1 MPPSLANLLAR
12 LEEQKRAFEAQ
23 TEAKSLKL
31 LAALAAR
38 RFTDAESLV
47 RFHESLLFMRAY
59 PQSKRVL
66 LRVEKI
72 LKAFKERVEYLREM
86 DADISYF
93 DYPEVSGIWGT
104 SFPAGFSYA
113 VARWLARRHPSK
125 AKLDWEGY
133 EPAARL
139 GETLP
144 RFIPLLEE
152 DALVEANVP
161 YLRWL
166 HAAAGSSKRDLAWL
180 VERFERLNLS
190 EQEKAEIYDSL
201 TLWIRLNCASYS
213 FSRTGMRGR
222 ARSIFYHTGPLI
234 ARRDISLVKELKGL
248 PLPIKKLSRAE
259 GEAVLDMTRAA
270 SAVRYR
276 ELYGFTHGDARHV
289 LKADLGRGVSV
300 FVIGVPPRVRLP
312 LRAYHAGFVLKNG
325 VPVGYVEG
333 ISLFEKMEIGFNLY
347 YTFRDGETAWL
358 YARVMRLF
366 RQLAGVTAF
375 SIDPYQIGFENE
387 EGIESGAFWFYRK
400 LGFRAT
406 KAELLKLTESEEQKI
421 LTRKGYRTTAHTLRR
436 LAEGH
441 MIFEL
446 QKSSRRAWDNFEVRN
461 LGLAVQRRMATDFK
475 SDALRIRRASVEAVE
490 SALGVRTARWKEDEK
505 RAFENLALVLS
516 LVPELESWTKEEKQL
531 VVRII
536 RAKASA
542 PESLYLRLQQQHPKL
557 REAIIK
563 LGS

>member
-1 MPPSLANLLAR
+1 MPPSLANLLER
-12 LEEQKRAFEAQ
+12 LEEQKRAFGAQ
-23 TEAKSLKL
+23 TEASTLEL
-31 LAALAAR
+31 LAALDAR
-38 RFTDAESLV
+38 SFKDAQSLV
-47 RFHESLLFMRAY
+47 SFHESLLFMRAY
-59 PQSKRVL
+59 PQTERVL
-66 LRVEKI
+66 RSVEKI
-72 LKAFKERVEYLREM
+72 LKTFKARVQYLREI
-86 DADISYF
+86 DADISYL
-93 DYPEVSGIWGT
+93 DYGEVSGIWGT
-104 SFPAGFSYA
+104 WFTAGFSYP
-113 VARWLARRHPSK
+113 VARWLARSHAPE
-125 AKLDWEGY
+125 AGIDWEGY
-133 EPAARL
+133 EDDARL

-161 YLRWL
+161 FLRWL
-166 HAAAGSSKRDLAWL
+166 HAAEGDSKRDLAWL
-180 VERFERLNLS
+180 IERFERLPLS
-190 EQEKAEIYDSL
+190 ESERAEAYDSL
-201 TLWIRLNCASYS
+201 KLWIRLSCESYS

-222 ARSIFYHTGPLI
+222 GGEIFYHTGPLI
-234 ARRDISLVKELKGL
+234 ARRDISLVKELKGP

-259 GEAVLDMTRAA
+259 GEAVLEMTRAA

-276 ELYGFTHGDARHV
+276 ELYGFTHGDARRV
-289 LKADLGRGVSV
+289 VKADLGRGVEV
-300 FVIGVPPRVRLP
+300 FVVGVPPRVRLP

-366 RQLAGVTAF
+366 RQLLGVTAF

-400 LGFRAT
+400 LGFRT
-406 KAELLKLTESEEQKI
+406 TRAELARMTESEEQKI
-421 LTRKGYRTTAHTLRR
+421 STRKGYRTTARTLRR

-446 QKSSRRAWDNFEVRN
+446 APSGRGLWDTFQVRN
-461 LGLAVQRRMATDFK
+461 LGLAVQRRMAAHFK
-475 SDALRIRRASVEAVE
+475 GDALSIRRASVLAVE
-490 SALGVRTARWKEDEK
+490 RALDVRTAGWKEDEK
-505 RAFENLALVLS
+505 RAFENLALVLA
-516 LVPELESWTKEEKQL
+516 LIPELASWTKEEKQA
-531 VVRII
+531 VVHLI

-542 PESLYLRLQQQHPKL
+542 QESLYLRLQQKHTRL